1 MKVLVTGFEPFGGE
15 SINPSY
21 QAILAMKEDI
31 AGAKVVKAE
40 LPTVFGRSI
49 ERLKELM
56 AEHSP
61 DVVICVGQA
70 GGRAGVTPE
79 RVGINVDDARIP
91 DNDGNSPVDQPIF
104 NDGPAA
110 YFSTLPIKAMVAKMR
125 EAGLPGAVSN
135 TAGTYVCNHIAYG
148 LGYLI
153 ERGFTG
159 VRGGFIH
166 VPYCTAQVT
175 DKPNTPSMSLQDI
188 TRCLE
193 LAVEAA
199 VTHDTDIK
207 LSDSDTH

>member
-21 QAILAMKEDI
+21 QAVLAMGEEI
-31 AGAKVVKAE
+31 AGASVIKAE

-49 ERLKELM
+49 QRLRALM
-56 AEHSP
+56 SEYRP
-61 DVVICVGQA
+61 DVVICIGQA

-79 RVGINVDDARIP
+79 RIGINVDDARIP

-104 NDGPAA
+104 ADGPAA
-110 YFSTLPIKAMVAKMR
+110 YFSTLPIKAMVSKMR
-125 EAGLPGAVSN
+125 EAGLPAAVSN

-153 ERGFTG
+153 QREFTG

-175 DKPNTPSMSLQDI
+175 DKPNTASMSLRDI
-188 TRCLE
+188 TCCLE

-199 VTHDTDIK
+199 VTCETDLVI
-207 LSDSDTH
+207 SDSDTH